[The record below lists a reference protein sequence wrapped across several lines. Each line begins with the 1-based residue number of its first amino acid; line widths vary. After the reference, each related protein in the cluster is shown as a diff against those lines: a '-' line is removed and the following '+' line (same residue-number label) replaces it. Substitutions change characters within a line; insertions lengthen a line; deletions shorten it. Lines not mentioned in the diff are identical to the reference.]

1 MENCYHS
8 KHDLEAMAHFLH
20 FAAWFTLTWY
30 TNIILSVFVHVCVRV
45 FVRVFVSVFVRVFVH
60 VFVHVCMSV
69 CECE

>member
-30 TNIILSVFVHVCVRV
+30 TNIILSVFVDV
-45 FVRVFVSVFVRVFVH
+45 FVRVFVSVFVDVFVD
-60 VFVHVCMSV
+60 VFGCVCTCL
-69 CECE
+69 CERV